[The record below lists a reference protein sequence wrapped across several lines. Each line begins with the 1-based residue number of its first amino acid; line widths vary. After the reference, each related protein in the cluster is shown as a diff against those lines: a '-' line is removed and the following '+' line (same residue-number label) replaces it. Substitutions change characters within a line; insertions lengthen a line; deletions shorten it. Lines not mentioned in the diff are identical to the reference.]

1 VGGGGG
7 VGVKKD
13 GQPPKGEDNRRGAG
27 KSHMPDETTT
37 FGGRVYLS
45 TDEPAQVRIF
55 FPLFAEAPPLASSEG
70 RHYHDFFAEGYG
82 AGYGAVRS
90 VLSINFG
97 DFLEPRG
104 AKIEVGEPTN
114 GDRVAIGRPL
124 SYNWRPRGYFWK
136 SVESPKEAQRGSK
149 AAIGCPRVPK
159 GVQKVP
165 FWRSFWCPLRIRWEK
180 RELSSRVGESSIF
193 KKNAL
198 LAVNIDFHVFV
209 YFGMPNF
216 L

>member
-1 VGGGGG
+1 
-7 VGVKKD
+7 
-13 GQPPKGEDNRRGAG
+13 
-27 KSHMPDETTT
+27 MPDETTT

-45 TDEPAQVRIF
+45 TDEPAQVRNYF

-104 AKIEVGEPTN
+104 AKIEVGEPKN

-124 SYNWRPRGYFWK
+124 SYKWRPEGNF
-136 SVESPKEAQRGSK
+136 
-149 AAIGCPRVPK
+149 PRVWSHRRRLK
-159 GVQKVP
+159 EVQK
-165 FWRSFWCPLRIRWEK
+165 RQ
-180 RELSSRVGESSIF
+180 
-193 KKNAL
+193 
-198 LAVNIDFHVFV
+198 
-209 YFGMPNF
+209 
-216 L
+216 